1 MTLTYKLTE
10 NTPKLYDKINSLIS
24 SEFGNRISN
33 LPDYKLL
40 IAYNDNKVYG
50 VIVYNEHIDTVNI
63 LYIVIDKP
71 YRNKGIG
78 TTLLNNLCDKYYN
91 KCIVLT
97 PTKSEKV
104 IKFYKSNGFVEKK
117 GLMIYWKY

>member
-40 IAYNDNKVYG
+40 IAYNDNKV
-50 VIVYNEHIDTVNI
+50 
-63 LYIVIDKP
+63 
-71 YRNKGIG
+71 
-78 TTLLNNLCDKYYN
+78 
-91 KCIVLT
+91 
-97 PTKSEKV
+97 
-104 IKFYKSNGFVEKK
+104 
-117 GLMIYWKY
+117 